1 MLLQGHLKDKIH
13 FLNISKEDVWRV
25 LISNL
30 FNSIIIDRKKNN
42 SDLQITGLGPILV
55 FNVFVVR
62 IH

>member
-13 FLNISKEDVWRV
+13 FLNILKEDVWRV

-30 FNSIIIDRKKNN
+30 FNSIIVDRKKNN